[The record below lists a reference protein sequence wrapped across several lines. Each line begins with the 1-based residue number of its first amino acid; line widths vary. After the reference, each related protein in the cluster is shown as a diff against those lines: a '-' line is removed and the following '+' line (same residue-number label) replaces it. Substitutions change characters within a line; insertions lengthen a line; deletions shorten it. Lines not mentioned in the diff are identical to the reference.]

1 MEILSAVPN
10 GTISSTAAA
19 EVENTASAITSDFDM
34 FLQLLTTQMRNQD
47 PLNPADST
55 EYTAQLAT
63 FSGVEQQV
71 QTNDLLRE
79 LQGAFTAMNMGQ
91 LSGWIGMEARAE
103 MPVNFTGQPTVVQI
117 APAARA
123 DRVELIVRDLNGN
136 VVANTPAVLSDEPF
150 QWDGLDNNGQPLPP
164 GTYSLSAQSWL
175 GEDVLEERF
184 AFVFDEITEAQT
196 LNGEVWVTMENGVSI
211 RADDVQGLRRAE

>member
-1 MEILSAVPN
+1 MEILSSQLQATSARNAAV
-10 GTISSTAAA
+10 AD
-19 EVENTASAITSDFDM
+19 TASAITSDFDM

-103 MPVNFTGQPTVVQI
+103 MPVNFTGQTTTMQI
-117 APAARA
+117 APSPLA
-123 DRVELIVRDLNGN
+123 DRVELIVRDQNGN
-136 VVANTPAVLSDEPF
+136 VVANTPAVLGDEPF
-150 QWDGLDNNGQPLPP
+150 EWAGLDNNGNPLPP
-164 GTYSLSAQSWL
+164 GTYTLSSQSWR
-175 GEDVLEERF
+175 GEEVLEERY
-184 AFVFDEITEAQT
+184 AFVFGEITEAQT

-211 RADDVQGLRRAE
+211 PSDSVQGLRRAG